1 MISQFRKTK
10 LDNGVTLVTE
20 SHPYQQSVSVG
31 FFEHTG
37 SRDETQ
43 KLMGISHF
51 LEHMVFKGT
60 KSRSTYEIAK
70 SLEAVGGDLNAYTT
84 KEYTCYHALA
94 LKEHL
99 PLCLEVLTDL
109 VEQALLGA
117 EDVKTERGVI
127 EQEIDMGKENVE
139 EYIFDLFFEL
149 AYANHPLGYPILG
162 TKTSLSRMGSK
173 DLRDY
178 YQSRYGGR
186 NQVISVTGAID
197 HDEILKLLHKIHG
210 KKLSKKTVKHVH
222 GRRKAPR
229 WKPFREFE
237 HRESEQV
244 HLLIGFPS
252 CSFISDQRFDSYVA
266 DALLGG
272 GMTSRL
278 YQKIRED
285 KGLSYSVYSQI
296 QTFVD
301 SGMLMVY
308 VGTSPDTA
316 EQALKITRKEIEK
329 LVKDGVSASTV
340 KFFKTQVKGNILLG
354 SDDMENRMNSLGINE
369 MVFGRYRPVKEI
381 IDEIDRVSVQSVNK
395 YIEKYLNWRQSS
407 LLVMG
412 PCQPAEALRLLEV

>member
-10 LDNGVTLVTE
+10 MDNGVTLVTE

-31 FFEHTG
+31 FFENTG
-37 SRDETQ
+37 SRDESQ

-60 KSRSTYEIAK
+60 KTRSTYEIAK

-109 VEQALLGA
+109 CEQALLGA
-117 EDVKTERGVI
+117 DDVKTERGVI

-139 EYIFDLFFEL
+139 EYIFDWFFEL
-149 AYANHPLGYPILG
+149 AYKKHPLGYPILG
-162 TKTSLSRMGSK
+162 TKESLSVMGSK

-178 YQSRYGGR
+178 YQSRYGGK

-197 HDEILKLLHKIHG
+197 HDEILKLLHKLQG
-210 KKLSKKTVKHVH
+210 KKSKNKKVRRVDNK
-222 GRRKAPR
+222 RKAPK
-229 WKPFREFE
+229 WKAFREFE

-244 HLLIGFPS
+244 HMLIGFPS
-252 CSFISDQRFDSYVA
+252 CSFVDDLRFDSYIV

-278 YQKIRED
+278 YQKIREE
-285 KGLSYSVYSQI
+285 KGLSYSVYSQL
-296 QTFVD
+296 QSFVD
-301 SGMLMVY
+301 CGILMVY
-308 VGTSPDTA
+308 LGTSPDTA
-316 EQALKITRKEIEK
+316 EQALKIVRKETEK
-329 LVKDGVSASTV
+329 LVKDGVPASVV

-381 IDEIDRVSVQSVNK
+381 IDEIDRVSVKTVNQ
-395 YIEKYLNWRQSS
+395 YIEKYLDWKKSS

-412 PCQPAEALRLLEV
+412 PCEPKEALKLLEV

>member
-10 LDNGVTLVTE
+10 MDNGVTLVTE

-31 FFEHTG
+31 FFENTG
-37 SRDETQ
+37 SRDESQ

-99 PLCLEVLTDL
+99 PLCLEVLQDL
-109 VEQALLGA
+109 TENALLGA
-117 EDVKTERGVI
+117 DDVKTERGVI

-149 AYANHPLGYPILG
+149 AYKKHPLGYPILG
-162 TKTSLSRMGSK
+162 TKNSLKKMGSK

-178 YQSRYGGR
+178 YQSRYGGK
-186 NQVISVTGAID
+186 NQVISVTGAVD
-197 HDEILKLLHKIHG
+197 HDEIVKLLQ
-210 KKLSKKTVKHVH
+210 KLKSKSKKTKKVKRVD
-222 GRRKAPR
+222 GKRKAAK

-244 HLLIGFPS
+244 HLLVGFPS
-252 CSFISDQRFDSYVA
+252 CSFVDDARFDSYIA

-272 GMTSRL
+272 GMTSKL

-285 KGLSYSVYSQI
+285 KGLAYSVYSQL
-296 QTFVD
+296 QSFVD
-301 SGMLMVY
+301 CGMLMIY
-308 VGTSPDTA
+308 AGTAPENA
-316 EQALKITRKEIEK
+316 EQTLKIMRSEIEK
-329 LVKDGVSASTV
+329 LTRDGVPSSLV

-369 MVFGRYRPVKEI
+369 MVYGRYRPVKEI
-381 IDEIDRVSVQSVNK
+381 IDEIEQVSVQSVNE
-395 YIEKYLNWRQSS
+395 YIEKYLNWDKSS

-412 PCQPAEALRLLEV
+412 PCQPKQALDILNV